1 MDPSLSVSSL
11 THTIS
16 LAIAPVFLL
25 TGVASIINVLAG
37 RLARVVDRARAI
49 EADFPGVGG
58 LERQRF
64 TADLTI
70 LDHRI
75 RLTHWAMI
83 CCTGSALLVCLLVS
97 ALFVADLADVGSA
110 RLVAA
115 LFVLAM
121 ALIIAGLVLFLLEVQ
136 VATRSVRVRR
146 DLLS

>member
-1 MDPSLSVSSL
+1 VDPQLSVSSL

-49 EADFPGVGG
+49 EASFPRVGG
-58 LERQRF
+58 PDHERA
-64 TADLTI
+64 TLDLLV
-70 LDHRI
+70 LDRRI
-75 RLTHWAMI
+75 KITHWAMI

-110 RLVAA
+110 RVVAF
-115 LFVLAM
+115 LFVAAM
-121 ALIIAGLVLFLLEVQ
+121 ALIILGLVLFLWEVQ
-136 VATRSVRVRR
+136 IATRSVRVRR
-146 DLLS
+146 DLIG